1 MSPVALPVEQIV
13 RDRQET
19 LAGGSRR
26 CVAMARDPNTPKAPR
41 PKKKPKNKD
50 AAPPPERNETPEV
63 RPLP

>member
-1 MSPVALPVEQIV
+1 MGINKQHSPVL
-13 RDRQET
+13 
-19 LAGGSRR
+19 GGSSR

-41 PKKKPKNKD
+41 PKKKPKNKN

>member
-1 MSPVALPVEQIV
+1 
-13 RDRQET
+13 
-19 LAGGSRR
+19 
-26 CVAMARDPNTPKAPR
+26 MARDPNTPKAPR